1 MNQKQIE
8 EWLDGEC
15 SPYCESCGAC
25 GESGCCEPS
34 KCLYA
39 KEYCQQLINE
49 NENLKSQIEDLRAK
63 VEDLMGQHDSSWGS
77 FRSV

>member
-1 MNQKQIE
+1 MDQKQTNEFE
-8 EWLDGEC
+8 EWLEGEY

-49 NENLKSQIEDLRAK
+49 NSELKSQIKHLIEELEFYK
-63 VEDLMGQHDSSWGS
+63 NL
-77 FRSV
+77 